1 MRAKCALNAREMLA
15 KYAFISIL
23 FTEFCSCPQKSHK
36 SHKSQ
41 LMTKARRSLKSAA
54 LEQQEKERERTRRTH
69 RLQLMTKARR
79 SLKSAALEQAGKKNA
94 TLNYINAKKSHVY
107 KFSTY

>member
-54 LEQQEKERERTRRTH
+54 LEQ
-69 RLQLMTKARR
+69 
-79 SLKSAALEQAGKKNA
+79 AGKKNA

>member
-1 MRAKCALNAREMLA
+1 MRAKCSLNARYMRA
-15 KYAFISIL
+15 KHAFISIV
-23 FTEFCSCPQKSHK
+23 FTEFCSCAHKSHK

-94 TLNYINAKKSHVY
+94 TLNYIHAKKSHVY

>member
-1 MRAKCALNAREMLA
+1 MRAKH
-15 KYAFISIL
+15 AFISIV
-23 FTEFCSCPQKSHK
+23 FTEFCSCAHK
-36 SHKSQ
+36 SHKS
-41 LMTKARRSLKSAA
+41 
-54 LEQQEKERERTRRTH
+54 
-69 RLQLMTKARR
+69 QLMTKARR